1 MQHTMWFTEC
11 IQYSVLQNFFLPEK
25 IQHLYLFIHIWEKNV
40 RTLLPKRGA
49 KTETTKE
56 RGRKKKRRTEKDSE
70 LWSSDVHSSLNPE
83 ELDLFP
89 KHPRALAHPC
99 TNLQLKGLVQDQT
112 RNSEAERTGSCRRKA
127 CNVTGSTSPN
137 QASST
142 TQQKQDRDKDLNL
155 MGEVVAQQ

>member
-1 MQHTMWFTEC
+1 MQQMEMQHTMWFTEC

-25 IQHLYLFIHIWEKNV
+25 IQHLYLFIHIWDKNV

-49 KTETTKE
+49 KTETIKE

-89 KHPRALAHPC
+89 KHPRALAYPC
-99 TNLQLKGLVQDQT
+99 TKFT
-112 RNSEAERTGSCRRKA
+112 AERFSSGPNSQQWSREDRELQKEGLQRNRLHTPESGLKYNTTKTGQRQRS
-127 CNVTGSTSPN
+127 
-137 QASST
+137 
-142 TQQKQDRDKDLNL
+142 
-155 MGEVVAQQ
+155 